1 MKFAMYFAPGF
12 EECEALIVVD
22 MLRRLG
28 ASVDMISIADKTVVS
43 SHKVPVTMDYLF
55 SEVDHKSYDGYILPG
70 GMPGTINLG
79 NCEQLLEVIKTANDE
94 HKLLAAICAA
104 PSIFG
109 KLGLLKGLNATSYPD
124 FKKDLTGANV
134 MDVKCVQDG
143 NIITACGLGAAFEF
157 ARTILLNFKEPT
169 EVDNLFTSIGY

>member
-22 MLRRLG
+22 LLRRLG
-28 ASVDMISIADKTVVS
+28 VKVDTISLADKTVVS
-43 SHKVPVTMDYLF
+43 SHNVPVVMDYLF
-55 SEVDHKSYDGYILPG
+55 SEVNHDVYDGYILPG
-70 GMPGTINLG
+70 GMPGTTNLG
-79 NCEQLLEVIKTANDE
+79 DCKQLLEVIKKGNDN

-109 KLGLLKGLNATSYPD
+109 KLGLLNGLKATSYPD
-124 FKKDLTGANV
+124 FKKDLLGATV
-134 MDVKCVQDG
+134 VDVKCVQDN

-157 ARTILLNFKEPT
+157 AKTILLNFKEPA
-169 EVDNLFTSIGY
+169 EVDKLFTSIGY